1 MKNFY
6 LLIAMFL
13 TLSINAQNLLP
24 NGTFDD
30 STGWTFVNHY
40 GTDST
45 IDINNTPDDS
55 TDDLEAHLVA
65 VSIDNGSLNITHPNE
80 GQWTHVGAY
89 TSVDLDPGFY
99 QLDFDVSWTN
109 LNEGWGE
116 FYMGSAEPSANQDY
130 SGDAQIFKVLNGWD
144 HGKDDYSGKASATPG
159 VIANSQNGLFEITSS
174 GTYYFLYRTGG
185 PSYGSQTIDDMSLTV
200 SNQPLSSSF
209 STTIN
214 GLTATFANT
223 SVSADSYS
231 WDFGDGNTSTE
242 ESPTHTYTSDGDY
255 YVKLT
260 ATSNSTNESQST
272 VDWITIGTSAN
283 ILTNTAWDDDTG
295 WTSFNTYEATNTA
308 GTVSFGNGQV
318 SFIKTPDGGG
328 WSGSG
333 IYQAVNLNAGT
344 YQFDIKGKYA
354 DISDVWFEAHIGALE
369 PTDNSDYGTDDTKL
383 LKIAHGWGSVK
394 SADDYAT
401 NIGADPGWATTE
413 NNTTLTPVNGFFTI
427 STSGTY
433 YLVIKAGGGTYG
445 SITTDDVNGI
455 MIGSNPI
462 LIPSSN
468 TLDVK
473 EIVVPSFGFYPNPA
487 STQLTFVGNVE
498 GEVVQVFDVL
508 GREHLN
514 EVIVK
519 NKLAVDKLDS
529 GLYFLKIKSQVQRLI
544 IK

>member
-6 LLIAMFL
+6 ILFL
-13 TLSINAQNLLP
+13 VLFSISINAQTNLLT
-24 NGTFDD
+24 NGTVDD
-30 STGWTFVNHY
+30 QTGWTFLNMW
-40 GTDST
+40 GTDNT
-45 IDINNTPDDS
+45 VDVEGTPTPPEQVLLNANNGTVELS
-55 TDDLEAHLVA
+55 MRC
-65 VSIDNGSLNITHPNE
+65 GSNH
-80 GQWTHVGAY
+80 HVGFY
-89 TSVDLDPGFY
+89 TSVTLTAGRY
-99 QLDFDVSWTN
+99 QFDCEITLSDYDN
-109 LNEGWGE
+109 GWGE
-116 FYMGSAEPSANQDY
+116 FYWGSVEPQNNNEY
-130 SGDAQIFKVLNGWD
+130 NGDGRLFTFLGDEVKPS
-144 HGKDDYSGKASATPG
+144 YSGKMSESGRVTG
-159 VIANSQNGLFEITSS
+159 EGETGIFEAPAD

-185 PSYGSQTIDDMSLTV
+185 SCFGDHVFDNFTLFELASSPSPSFTSSVSGSTV
-200 SNQPLSSSF
+200 SF
-209 STTIN
+209 T
-214 GLTATFANT
+214 NT
-223 SVSADSYS
+223 SSSADSYS

-242 ESPTHTYTSDGDY
+242 ESPTHTYATDGDY

-260 ATSNSTNESQST
+260 ATSNSANESVST

-283 ILTNTAWDDDTG
+283 MLTNTAWNDGTG
-295 WTSFNTYEATNTA
+295 WTTFNTDSDGNTRA
-308 GTVSFGNGQV
+308 SVSFGNGEV
-318 SFIKTPDGGG
+318 SFIKSPDGGE
-328 WSGSG
+328 WSGYG
-333 IYQAVNLNAGT
+333 IYQEVNLDAGS

-354 DISDVWFEAHIGALE
+354 DISDVWFEAHVGSTE
-369 PTDNSDYGTDDTKL
+369 PTDLADYGNDDSKL

-401 NIGADPGWATTE
+401 NIGADPNWATTE
-413 NNTTLTPVNGFFTI
+413 NNTTLTPDNGFFTI

-445 SITTDDVNGI
+445 SITTDNDNGI
-455 MIGSNPI
+455 MSASNPI

-473 EIVVPSFGFYPNPA
+473 EIVIPSFGFYPNPA
-487 STQLTFVGNVE
+487 SKQLTFVGNVE

>member
-1 MKNFY
+1 MKSFY
-6 LLIAMFL
+6 ILFVVLFS
-13 TLSINAQNLLP
+13 LSINAQNFLT

-30 STGWTFVNHY
+30 DTGWTFVNQY
-40 GTDST
+40 NTDSV
-45 IDINNTPDDS
+45 IDVNNTPNDS
-55 TDDLEAHLVA
+55 TDDVEAHLVA
-65 VSIDNGSLNITHPNE
+65 VSIENGSLNITHPNE
-80 GQWTHVGAY
+80 GQWTHVGVY
-89 TSVDLDPGFY
+89 TSVNLDPGFY
-99 QLDFDVSWTN
+99 QLDFDVAWTG

-116 FYMGSAEPSANQDY
+116 FYIGSAEPSANQEY
-130 SGDAQIFKVLNGWD
+130 SGDAQIFKLLNGWD
-144 HGKDDYSGKASATPG
+144 HGKDDYSGKATATPA
-159 VIANSQNGLFEITSS
+159 VVANSQNGVFEISSS

-185 PSYGSQTIDDMSLTV
+185 PSYGSQTFDNISITS

-214 GLTATFANT
+214 GSTATFTNT

-231 WDFGDGNTSTE
+231 WDFGDGNTSSE
-242 ESPTHTYTSDGDY
+242 ESPTHTYTTDGDY

-260 ATSNSTNESQST
+260 ATSTSANESKSS
-272 VDWITIGTSAN
+272 VDWITIGASSN
-283 ILTNTAWDDDTG
+283 ILTSTDWNDNTG
-295 WTSFNTYEATNTA
+295 WTSFNTDPDGNTRA
-308 GTVSFGNGQV
+308 SVSFGNGQV
-318 SFIKTPDGGG
+318 SFIKSPDGGD
-328 WSGSG
+328 WSGYG
-333 IYQAVNLNAGT
+333 IYQEVNLEAGT
-344 YQFDIKGKYA
+344 YQFDVKGKYA
-354 DISDVWFEAHIGALE
+354 DISDVWFEAHLGVSQ
-369 PTDNSDYGTDDTKL
+369 PTDPADYGNDDTKL

-401 NIGADPGWATTE
+401 NIGADDGWVD
-413 NNTTLTPVNGFFTI
+413 NNATLTPDNGFFTI
-427 STSGTY
+427 SASGTY

-455 MIGSNPI
+455 MSASNPI

-487 STQLTFVGNVE
+487 SIQLTFVGNVE

-519 NKLAVDKLDS
+519 DKLAVDKLDS